1 MKLLVPGLVAFLA
14 MIGVATAV
22 VADDATDK
30 KDKEKLQG
38 TWQAVSGEKEGKDDP
53 EAAKHALVFDGDKF
67 MIKRGDKV
75 FVEGTFKINASKSPK
90 TMDIDITEG
99 PENVKNKTAQA
110 IYALDGD
117 DLTWC
122 VAEPG
127 SAERPE
133 KLATKEGV
141 QHMLVKLKRE
151 KK

>member
-1 MKLLVPGLVAFLA
+1 MKLFLSAAVGLATLGFTAF
-14 MIGVATAV
+14 VF
-22 VADDATDK
+22 ADDAANK

-38 TWQAVSGEKEGKDDP
+38 TWQAVSGEREGKDDP
-53 EAAKHALVFDGDKF
+53 EAAQHSLVFDGEKF
-67 MIKRGDKV
+67 MIKRGDQV
-75 FVEGTFKINASKSPK
+75 FVQGTFKIDASKSPK

-99 PENVKNKTAQA
+99 PDKIKDKTAQA

-117 DLTWC
+117 NLTWC

-133 KLATKEGV
+133 KLATKEGAK
-141 QHMLVKLKRE
+141 HMLVKLKRE